1 METEHIALGSNGP
14 LAMVKSLP
22 VSEPLLL
29 VLCVQ
34 APEVLELVN
43 RKQAS

>member
-14 LAMVKSLP
+14 LAMVKEL
-22 VSEPLLL
+22 SEPLLL

-43 RKQAS
+43 RKQ